1 MTRSASIMR
10 VCAAIVAGGLSLAA
24 APASDPARTGD
35 EAGVVA
41 QADDGPAG
49 PGPASL
55 SIAPL
60 RVEIEGGG
68 AGGTV
73 RLTNASDHALPV
85 QSRLFAWSQVGGEDI
100 YAPSSELTVSPS
112 ITSIPAGQTQV
123 VRILRRGA
131 ATPGEKRF
139 RLAVDQLPDPALAR
153 PGQALTRIRFTLPV
167 FVDRDKAAPAAFAWR
182 IAQDRLELVNTG
194 GATAR
199 VLDLQVKAA
208 DGRQLTVERNA
219 LRYVHGSATIAW
231 PIRGGCSL
239 GPVRVTAQID
249 GQPVD
254 GIAAPSCG

>member
-1 MTRSASIMR
+1 MTRSASITR

-24 APASDPARTGD
+24 APASSPARAGD
-35 EAGVVA
+35 APAAAAETDEGPVA
-41 QADDGPAG
+41 

-60 RVEIEGGG
+60 RVEIEGAG
-68 AGGTV
+68 AGATV

-85 QSRLFAWSQVGGEDI
+85 QSRLFAWSQAEGEDI
-100 YAPSSELTVSPS
+100 YAPSSDLTVSPS

-123 VRILRRGA
+123 VRILRKGA

-182 IAQDRLELVNTG
+182 IAQDRLELANTG

-199 VLDLQVKAA
+199 VLDLQVTAA
-208 DGRQLTVERNA
+208 DGRIVPVERNA
-219 LRYVHGSATIAW
+219 LRYVHGSSTIAW
-231 PIRGGCSL
+231 PIRGGCSF

-249 GQPVD
+249 GQAVD
-254 GIAAPSCG
+254 GIAAPACS